1 MLASSLGVLAS
12 SGLGASGAGVVASCA
27 CDVGPRRPGVV
38 TAGVVAACDIG
49 PRRHGVVTAGVVAAC
64 DIGPRRHGVVTAG
77 VVTSGGGGVTAGIV
91 ATCDVEP
98 RRPGVV
104 TGVVDFKQKELE
116 LNEKELSISNALLS
130 Y

>member
-12 SGLGASGAGVVASCA
+12 SGLG
-27 CDVGPRRPGVV
+27 
-38 TAGVVAACDIG
+38 DIG

-64 DIGPRRHGVVTAG
+64 DIGPRRHGVVSAGAVAARPG
-77 VVTSGGGGVTAGIV
+77 VVTAGGGGVTAGIV